1 MAAEVEDDISGD
13 VMGYTTIRAELNT
26 SSKNEMTTFICNLLY
41 KIRSHL
47 YNLIYWHVSTRI
59 WFRISTGNPNKD
71 GGDGGDEDN
80 DQQSFF
86 EYFEEGLEEDLADIM
101 ILESIQYRNQQVED
115 ADDLD
120 HWHKLQDQHESTPGK
135 PDRKSEKFIKFRH
148 TRRQTL
154 SYVHLCV

>member
-1 MAAEVEDDISGD
+1 
-13 VMGYTTIRAELNT
+13 
-26 SSKNEMTTFICNLLY
+26 
-41 KIRSHL
+41 
-47 YNLIYWHVSTRI
+47 
-59 WFRISTGNPNKD
+59 
-71 GGDGGDEDN
+71 
-80 DQQSFF
+80 
-86 EYFEEGLEEDLADIM
+86 M

-154 SYVHLCV
+154 SYVDYLNFCRKYQY

>member
-1 MAAEVEDDISGD
+1 
-13 VMGYTTIRAELNT
+13 
-26 SSKNEMTTFICNLLY
+26 
-41 KIRSHL
+41 
-47 YNLIYWHVSTRI
+47 
-59 WFRISTGNPNKD
+59 
-71 GGDGGDEDN
+71 
-80 DQQSFF
+80 
-86 EYFEEGLEEDLADIM
+86 M

-154 SYVHLCV
+154 SYVRSVKTFVEDYQHLNPLILARILLSVIVRVKDRFFKVKHLPIMKSSRPLQFYNLSCFTINSLILIIFYHFLK